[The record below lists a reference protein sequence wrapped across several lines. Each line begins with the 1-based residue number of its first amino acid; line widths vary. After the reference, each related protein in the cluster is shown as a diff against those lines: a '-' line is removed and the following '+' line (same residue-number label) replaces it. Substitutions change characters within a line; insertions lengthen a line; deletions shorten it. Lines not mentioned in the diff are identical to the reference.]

1 MLLSPGL
8 DGWDLLWPL
17 FLPWADPALDPS
29 SSFPP
34 QGQVLPSWDLKEE
47 VIQSVNMH
55 LRKRAWGKLMD
66 SLSLGLFA
74 S

>member
-1 MLLSPGL
+1 
-8 DGWDLLWPL
+8 
-17 FLPWADPALDPS
+17 
-29 SSFPP
+29 
-34 QGQVLPSWDLKEE
+34 VLPSWDLKEE